1 VGWRN
6 SQRGEGRLCRAG
18 IAIER
23 AAANRFVVFGAAH
36 APKNH
41 ELS

>member
-23 AAANRFVVFGAAH
+23 SAANRFVMFGAAH
-36 APKNH
+36 ALKNH